1 MLIRLEQ
8 LTFHARHGVMPQESK
23 VGGRFEVDV
32 TLRLDDTECSGAVDD
47 DLLCHT
53 VNYAEVYA
61 AVAEEMARPS
71 ALIEHVAG
79 RMARRMLHDFPAV
92 REVTVRVRKC
102 CPPIEGFAGRGVSV
116 EVTRHRRLV
125 VWDFDGTLADTQ
137 RGIVRT
143 MRLTLGECA
152 PACSPTDDD
161 IRQTIGLPLRDSIAR
176 LSGLHGGALD
186 KAEDTYRRLFET
198 EGVPCTT
205 LFDGIADALRRQ
217 TERGDVVTIA
227 TSRGHQSVK
236 ELCERM
242 GILQYIAHIIACED
256 VQHAKPHAE
265 PVLRLCKTTGIRPAH
280 TTVIGDT
287 TYDMEMGFNAGV
299 ARCLGVT
306 WGNHTAEMLARAGGT
321 VVTAPEAL

>member
-8 LTFHARHGVMPQESK
+8 LTFHARHGVMPQETK

-32 TLRLDDTECSGAVDD
+32 KLRLDDAECRGAVDD
-47 DLLCHT
+47 DELART
-53 VNYAEVYA
+53 VNYAEVHA

-79 RMARRMLHDFPAV
+79 RMARCIIHDFRAV

-116 EVTRHRRLV
+116 EVTRHRELV
-125 VWDFDGTLADTQ
+125 VWDFDGTLADTS

-152 PACSPTDDD
+152 PDCRPADAD
-161 IRQTIGLPLRDSIAR
+161 ICQTIGLPLRDSIAM
-176 LSGLHGGALD
+176 LSGLHDEALD
-186 KAEDTYRRLFET
+186 RAVDMYHRLFET
-198 EGVPCTT
+198 EGVACIT
-205 LFDGIADALRRQ
+205 LFDGIAEALRRQ

-227 TSRGHQSVK
+227 TSRGHKSAE
-236 ELCERM
+236 ELCARL
-242 GILQYIAHIIACED
+242 GILPYIAHIIACED

-265 PVLRLCKTTGIRPAH
+265 PVLRLCKMTGILPAH

-287 TYDMEMGFNAGV
+287 TYDMEMGANAGV

-306 WGNHTAEMLARAGGT
+306 WGNHTAEMLARAGGE
-321 VVTAPEAL
+321 VVESADAL